1 MNENSSPDVIISDCV
16 LRDGLQSLRNVVT
29 LEDKQKILALL
40 VDSGIGNIEITSMVP
55 PDAIPQFAD
64 AAAMIDFARQC
75 DVRLA
80 TVLVPNL
87 KGAQRAL
94 EAGAKSLVLPLSVSQ
109 SHSMKN
115 IRKSTEAQLDE
126 LKKIRALISR
136 QTRAEQPLL
145 AAGISTAFG
154 CSYEG
159 KIQDKD
165 VFALVEQCMA
175 IGVDE
180 IGLADTVGYA
190 DPAQVKRIF
199 THCLQAFGS
208 QLPLRAH
215 FHDTFGLGLV
225 NVYAALE
232 AGVRI
237 FDASLCGLGGC
248 PFAINATG
256 NITLE
261 DLVYLMQKLGLKT
274 GIDLDSLLGGQPL
287 LRSIL
292 PNETLYGAINRAGK
306 YPADFT
312 PEKVA

>member
-1 MNENSSPDVIISDCV
+1 MKEGTEIDIVISDCV
-16 LRDGLQSLRNVVT
+16 LRDGLQSLTNVVA

-40 VDSGIGNIEITSMVP
+40 SDSGVSNIEITSMVP
-55 PDAIPQFAD
+55 SGLMPQFAD
-64 AAAMIDFARQC
+64 AADMISFAGMRNIP
-75 DVRLA
+75 LA

-87 KGAQRAL
+87 KGAQRAI

-115 IRKSTEAQLDE
+115 IRKSTDAQLGE
-126 LKKIRALISR
+126 LQNIRSLINR
-136 QTRAEQPLL
+136 QPRSQQPLL

-159 KIQDKD
+159 KIPDKE
-165 VFALVEQCMA
+165 VFTLVSRCID

-190 DPAQVKRIF
+190 SPDLVKRIF
-199 THCLQAFGS
+199 THYFQVFGS
-208 QLPLRAH
+208 QLPVRAH

-225 NVYAALE
+225 NTYAALD

-248 PFAINATG
+248 PFAANATG

-274 GIDLDSLLGGQPL
+274 GIDFDKLLTGQQL

-292 PNETLYGAINRAGK
+292 PREKLYGAINRAGK
-306 YPADFT
+306 YPVDFT